1 MEAFLA
7 EHSLAEYWPA
17 FEAAGWD
24 DVSQLHSCSTDEL
37 NQVVH
42 ETNMK
47 SGHVNRLL
55 KGLDKAAP
63 PPSPQTPT
71 PPRWPPQQE
80 QQDQLA
86 SWRGS

>member
-7 EHSLAEYWPA
+7 KHSLAEYWPA
-17 FEAAGWD
+17 SEAAGWD

-42 ETNMK
+42 ETKMK

-55 KGLDKAAP
+55 KG
-63 PPSPQTPT
+63 
-71 PPRWPPQQE
+71 
-80 QQDQLA
+80 
-86 SWRGS
+86 